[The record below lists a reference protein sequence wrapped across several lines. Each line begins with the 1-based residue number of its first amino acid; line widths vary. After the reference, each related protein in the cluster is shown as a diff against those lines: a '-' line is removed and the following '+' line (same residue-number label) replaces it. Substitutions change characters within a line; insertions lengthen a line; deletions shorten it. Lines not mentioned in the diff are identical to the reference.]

1 MSERITLAQ
10 LAAISMLTE
19 RTLRSYLK
27 RGLLAGEKTPGG
39 WRFTAEQTAAFLALP
54 QVCSASNARRNAGA
68 EDFIQRRMDTTGQLC
83 AVLDLPVAAAELC
96 RTVAALAA
104 EHGVTMAFHG
114 DAVRYATLPS
124 GHPLGWADALR
135 SAVRE
140 YYNDVKG
147 VSACNYATFA
157 DGDYIE
163 RIVEACVKSSRE
175 DKWVDVM

>member
-54 QVCSASNARRNAGA
+54 QVRSASNTRRNAVA

-83 AVLDLPVAAAELC
+83 VVLLPVAAAELC

-104 EHGVTMAFHG
+104 EHGVTMAFSG
-114 DAVRYATLPS
+114 DAALSRVTLRGPAQDVLAALQALSVYFPGKSCRIS
-124 GHPLGWADALR
+124 G
-135 SAVRE
+135 
-140 YYNDVKG
+140 
-147 VSACNYATFA
+147 
-157 DGDYIE
+157 
-163 RIVEACVKSSRE
+163 
-175 DKWVDVM
+175 

>member
-54 QVCSASNARRNAGA
+54 QVCSASKARRNAVA

-83 AVLDLPVAAAELC
+83 AVLDLPVAAETLC
-96 RTVAALAA
+96 QTVAALAA
-104 EHGVTMAFHG
+104 EHGVTDGFPRRCGALARDAARPG
-114 DAVRYATLPS
+114 AGCAGGAAGAVRLFPRKILPDFR
-124 GHPLGWADALR
+124 LKFRRDFIMLW
-135 SAVRE
+135 
-140 YYNDVKG
+140 
-147 VSACNYATFA
+147 
-157 DGDYIE
+157 E
-163 RIVEACVKSSRE
+163 RRCRRWI
-175 DKWVDVM
+175 

>member
-54 QVCSASNARRNAGA
+54 QVRSASNARRNAVA

-104 EHGVTMAFHG
+104 AWRDHGFQRRCGALARDAARPG
-114 DAVRYATLPS
+114 AGCAGGAAGAVRLFPRKILPDFR
-124 GHPLGWADALR
+124 LKFRRDFIMLW
-135 SAVRE
+135 
-140 YYNDVKG
+140 
-147 VSACNYATFA
+147 
-157 DGDYIE
+157 E
-163 RIVEACVKSSRE
+163 RRCRRWI
-175 DKWVDVM
+175 

>member
-39 WRFTAEQTAAFLALP
+39 WRFTAEQTVAFLALP
-54 QVCSASNARRNAGA
+54 QVRSASNARRNAVA

-104 EHGVTMAFHG
+104 ELRLSTG
-114 DAVRYATLPS
+114 LP
-124 GHPLGWADALR
+124 LL
-135 SAVRE
+135 
-140 YYNDVKG
+140 
-147 VSACNYATFA
+147 
-157 DGDYIE
+157 
-163 RIVEACVKSSRE
+163 
-175 DKWVDVM
+175 

>member
-54 QVCSASNARRNAGA
+54 QVCSASNARRNAVA

-83 AVLDLPVAAAELC
+83 AVLDLPVAAAAAFAGLWPPLRRSWRDHGFQRRC
-96 RTVAALAA
+96 ALSRVTLRGPAQDVLAALQALSVYFP
-104 EHGVTMAFHG
+104 GKI
-114 DAVRYATLPS
+114 LPDFR
-124 GHPLGWADALR
+124 LKFRRDFIMLW
-135 SAVRE
+135 
-140 YYNDVKG
+140 
-147 VSACNYATFA
+147 
-157 DGDYIE
+157 E
-163 RIVEACVKSSRE
+163 RRCRRWI
-175 DKWVDVM
+175 

>member
-54 QVCSASNARRNAGA
+54 QVCSASNARRNAVA

-104 EHGVTMAFHG
+104 EHGVTMAFSG
-114 DAVRYATLPS
+114 DAALSAR
-124 GHPLGWADALR
+124 DAAR
-135 SAVRE
+135 PGAGCAGGAAGAVRLFPRKILP
-140 YYNDVKG
+140 DFRLK
-147 VSACNYATFA
+147 FRR
-157 DGDYIE
+157 DFIMLWE
-163 RIVEACVKSSRE
+163 RRCRRWI
-175 DKWVDVM
+175 

>member
-54 QVCSASNARRNAGA
+54 QVCSASNARRNAVA
-68 EDFIQRRMDTTGQLC
+68 EDLIQRRMDTT
-83 AVLDLPVAAAELC
+83 ELC

-104 EHGVTMAFHG
+104 EHGVTMAFSG
-114 DAVRYATLPS
+114 DAALSRVTLRGPAQDVLAALQALSVYFPGKSCRIS
-124 GHPLGWADALR
+124 G
-135 SAVRE
+135 
-140 YYNDVKG
+140 
-147 VSACNYATFA
+147 
-157 DGDYIE
+157 
-163 RIVEACVKSSRE
+163 
-175 DKWVDVM
+175 

>member
-54 QVCSASNARRNAGA
+54 QVCSASKARRNAVA

-96 RTVAALAA
+96 RRRCGALARDTA
-104 EHGVTMAFHG
+104 RPGAG
-114 DAVRYATLPS
+114 CAGGAAGAVRLFPRKILPDFR
-124 GHPLGWADALR
+124 LKFRRDFIMLW
-135 SAVRE
+135 
-140 YYNDVKG
+140 
-147 VSACNYATFA
+147 
-157 DGDYIE
+157 E
-163 RIVEACVKSSRE
+163 RRCRRWI
-175 DKWVDVM
+175 

>member
-39 WRFTAEQTAAFLALP
+39 WRFTAEQTAAFL
-54 QVCSASNARRNAGA
+54 CSASNARRNAVA

-104 EHGVTMAFHG
+104 EHGVTMAFSG
-114 DAVRYATLPS
+114 DAALSRVTLRGPAQDVLAALQALSVYFPGKSCRIS
-124 GHPLGWADALR
+124 G
-135 SAVRE
+135 
-140 YYNDVKG
+140 
-147 VSACNYATFA
+147 
-157 DGDYIE
+157 
-163 RIVEACVKSSRE
+163 
-175 DKWVDVM
+175 

>member
-54 QVCSASNARRNAGA
+54 QVRSASNARRNAVA

-83 AVLDLPVAAAELC
+83 AVLDLPVAAAE
-96 RTVAALAA
+96 
-104 EHGVTMAFHG
+104 HGVTMAFHG
-114 DAVRYATLPS
+114 DAALSRVTLRGPAQDVLAALQALSVYFPGKSCRIS
-124 GHPLGWADALR
+124 G
-135 SAVRE
+135 
-140 YYNDVKG
+140 
-147 VSACNYATFA
+147 
-157 DGDYIE
+157 
-163 RIVEACVKSSRE
+163 
-175 DKWVDVM
+175 

>member
-54 QVCSASNARRNAGA
+54 QVCSASNARRNAVA

-114 DAVRYATLPS
+114 DAV
-124 GHPLGWADALR
+124 ALTHDTAR
-135 SAVRE
+135 PGAGCAGGAAGAVRLFPWKILP
-140 YYNDVKG
+140 DFRLK
-147 VSACNYATFA
+147 FRR
-157 DGDYIE
+157 DFIMLWE
-163 RIVEACVKSSRE
+163 RRRRRWI
-175 DKWVDVM
+175 

>member
-54 QVCSASNARRNAGA
+54 QVCSASSARRNAVA

-104 EHGVTMAFHG
+104 E
-114 DAVRYATLPS
+114 TLRGPAQDVLAALQALSVYFPGKSCRIS
-124 GHPLGWADALR
+124 G
-135 SAVRE
+135 
-140 YYNDVKG
+140 
-147 VSACNYATFA
+147 
-157 DGDYIE
+157 
-163 RIVEACVKSSRE
+163 
-175 DKWVDVM
+175 

>member
-54 QVCSASNARRNAGA
+54 QVRSASNTRRNA
-68 EDFIQRRMDTTGQLC
+68 
-83 AVLDLPVAAAELC
+83 VAAELC

-104 EHGVTMAFHG
+104 EHGVTMAFSG
-114 DAVRYATLPS
+114 DAALSRVTLRGPAQDVLAALQALSVYFPGKSCRIS
-124 GHPLGWADALR
+124 G
-135 SAVRE
+135 
-140 YYNDVKG
+140 
-147 VSACNYATFA
+147 
-157 DGDYIE
+157 
-163 RIVEACVKSSRE
+163 
-175 DKWVDVM
+175 

>member
-54 QVCSASNARRNAGA
+54 QVCSASNARRNAVAETSSSGA
-68 EDFIQRRMDTTGQLC
+68 WTQRGSC
-83 AVLDLPVAAAELC
+83 APCSTCRSRQRSFC

-104 EHGVTMAFHG
+104 EHGVTMAFSG
-114 DAVRYATLPS
+114 DAALSRVTLRGPAQDVLAALQALSVYFPGKSCRIS
-124 GHPLGWADALR
+124 G
-135 SAVRE
+135 
-140 YYNDVKG
+140 
-147 VSACNYATFA
+147 
-157 DGDYIE
+157 
-163 RIVEACVKSSRE
+163 
-175 DKWVDVM
+175 

>member
-54 QVCSASNARRNAGA
+54 QVRSASNARRNAVA

-104 EHGVTMAFHG
+104 EHGVTMAFSG
-114 DAVRYATLPS
+114 DVAPARELARPGAGCAGAAAGAVRLFPRKILPDFR
-124 GHPLGWADALR
+124 LKFRRDFIMLW
-135 SAVRE
+135 
-140 YYNDVKG
+140 
-147 VSACNYATFA
+147 
-157 DGDYIE
+157 E
-163 RIVEACVKSSRE
+163 RRRRRWI
-175 DKWVDVM
+175 

>member
-27 RGLLAGEKTPGG
+27 RGLLVGEKTPGG

-54 QVCSASNARRNAGA
+54 QVCSASNARRNAVA

-96 RTVAALAA
+96 RTV
-104 EHGVTMAFHG
+104 TMAFSG
-114 DAVRYATLPS
+114 DAALSRVTLRGPAQDVLAALQALSVYFPGKSCRIS
-124 GHPLGWADALR
+124 G
-135 SAVRE
+135 
-140 YYNDVKG
+140 
-147 VSACNYATFA
+147 
-157 DGDYIE
+157 
-163 RIVEACVKSSRE
+163 
-175 DKWVDVM
+175 

>member
-54 QVCSASNARRNAGA
+54 QVCSASNARRNAVA

-104 EHGVTMAFHG
+104 EHGVTMAFSG
-114 DAVRYATLPS
+114 DA
-124 GHPLGWADALR
+124 R
-135 SAVRE
+135 SRA
-140 YYNDVKG
+140 
-147 VSACNYATFA
+147 
-157 DGDYIE
+157 
-163 RIVEACVKSSRE
+163 
-175 DKWVDVM
+175 

>member
-54 QVCSASNARRNAGA
+54 QVCSASNARRNAVA

-83 AVLDLPVAAAELC
+83 AVLDLPVAAQRSFAGLWPPL
-96 RTVAALAA
+96 RRS
-104 EHGVTMAFHG
+104 MA
-114 DAVRYATLPS
+114 
-124 GHPLGWADALR
+124 
-135 SAVRE
+135 
-140 YYNDVKG
+140 
-147 VSACNYATFA
+147 
-157 DGDYIE
+157 
-163 RIVEACVKSSRE
+163 
-175 DKWVDVM
+175 

>member
-54 QVCSASNARRNAGA
+54 QVCSASNARRNAVA

-96 RTVAALAA
+96 RTVAALRWRACRLRPA
-104 EHGVTMAFHG
+104 KVPMP
-114 DAVRYATLPS
+114 AVRS
-124 GHPLGWADALR
+124 GCCSGRTCAAGPMT
-135 SAVRE
+135 AVR
-140 YYNDVKG
+140 G
-147 VSACNYATFA
+147 CCGGRQRRAC
-157 DGDYIE
+157 
-163 RIVEACVKSSRE
+163 
-175 DKWVDVM
+175 

>member
-54 QVCSASNARRNAGA
+54 QVCSASNARRNAVA
-68 EDFIQRRMDTTGQLC
+68 EDFIQQRMDTTGQLC

-104 EHGVTMAFHG
+104 EHGVTMAFSG
-114 DAVRYATLPS
+114 GCAGGAAGAVRLFPRKILPDFR
-124 GHPLGWADALR
+124 LKFRRDFIMLW
-135 SAVRE
+135 
-140 YYNDVKG
+140 
-147 VSACNYATFA
+147 
-157 DGDYIE
+157 E
-163 RIVEACVKSSRE
+163 RRCRRWI
-175 DKWVDVM
+175 